1 MPTEQALSEGG
12 EMFVAEGDLG
22 AKRNVVEVGVVED
35 GQLRRCLAAAP
46 ESATE
51 ISRKPEP
58 TIEVIS
64 GGNADATRIGFLIR
78 VDHRIDGVEPRVR
91 VDVGPSAKELKLRSL
106 LLRTRSISQKKTQDN
121 NQRHDLDGQPAR
133 IAYRV
138 SRHLRA
144 P

>member
-12 EMFVAEGDLG
+12 EMFAAQGDLR

-51 ISRKPEP
+51 ISSKPKP
-58 TIEVIS
+58 TIEVV
-64 GGNADATRIGFLIR
+64 GGRNADAARIGFLVR
-78 VDHRIDGVEPRVR
+78 VDHWVDGVEPGVR

-106 LLRTRSISQKKTQDN
+106 LLRTRSISQEAQDN

-133 IAYRV
+133 IAERV
-138 SRHLRA
+138 
-144 P
+144 

>member
-35 GQLRRCLAAAP
+35 GQLGRCLAAAP

-51 ISRKPEP
+51 ISGKPEP

-78 VDHRIDGVEPRVR
+78 VDHRIDGVQPGIG
-91 VDVGPSAKELKLRSL
+91 VDVRPSAKELKLGSL
-106 LLRTRSISQKKTQDN
+106 LLRTRSISQETQDH

-133 IAYRV
+133 IAYPV